1 MHPVDPGLHSWRH
14 LYRDRVATKRRD
26 PLVMTGQDILD
37 DIRKLPGT
45 GEVIPI
51 IDPATE
57 EQITEFTDCGPEA
70 INDAVARAKET
81 AESGVWSEMP
91 DYDRAKVLWRVADL
105 IDENAE
111 ILAELESLNAGI
123 PPAQAQIITKVG
135 SEWFR
140 YYAGWCTKIDGT
152 ARDVNTG
159 GLTGI
164 DARMHAYTLKEPY
177 GVVGL
182 IFPWNGPVFN
192 FCAKLAPS
200 LAAGCSSVVKPA
212 EETPLS
218 ALVLD
223 GILAEAGVPEGVA
236 NLLIGYGHTAGAGII
251 AHPDVEK
258 VAFTGSP
265 EVGGEIEHAAGG
277 GNLKKVTLE
286 LGGKSPVLIFDDANL
301 KVAIPMAAFGTFV
314 HSGQACVCGSRIFA
328 QRGVY
333 EQVVEGIANIA
344 NTLQLGGPK
353 EEGTMIGPLISQKQL
368 TRVLGYLDQG
378 RSDGVDVVTGGH
390 RLDRKGSFVHPT
402 VLTNVDSTSRLFQEE
417 IFGPVVAVI
426 PFDDEDEAVALANDS
441 TYGLAATAWT
451 SDLGRA
457 HRIAKR
463 LKAGT
468 VGLNCQMQFDHSMP
482 FGGYK
487 QSGWGYESGKAGLE
501 TYLPTK
507 VAGAHMK
514 SAPAPTS

>member
-1 MHPVDPGLHSWRH
+1 
-14 LYRDRVATKRRD
+14 
-26 PLVMTGQDILD
+26 MTVQAVLD
-37 DIRKLPGT
+37 EIRKRPGT
-45 GEVIPI
+45 GDVIPI

-81 AESGVWSEMP
+81 AESGVWSGLP

-105 IDENAE
+105 IDENAD
-111 ILAELESLNAGI
+111 ILSGLENVNAGI

-140 YYAGWCTKIDGT
+140 YYAGWYTKIDGI

-164 DARMHAYTLKEPY
+164 DSHMHTYTLREPY

-200 LAAGCSSVVKPA
+200 LAAGCNSVVKPA

-218 ALVLD
+218 ALVLMRL
-223 GILAEAGVPEGVA
+223 LAEAGVPDGVA
-236 NLLIGYGHTAGAGII
+236 NLVNGYGHTVGAAIT

-258 VAFTGSP
+258 VAFTGST
-265 EVGGEIEHAAGG
+265 EVGRAIVHAAADS
-277 GNLKKVTLE
+277 NLNKVTLE
-286 LGGKSPVLIFDDANL
+286 LGGKSPVLIFEDASVKKAL
-301 KVAIPMAAFGTFV
+301 TLAAFGAFV
-314 HSGQACVCGSRIFA
+314 HSGQACVCGSRIFV

-333 EQVVEGIANIA
+333 DQFVEQLANVA
-344 NTLQLGGPK
+344 NGLPQGGPK
-353 EEGTMIGPLISQKQL
+353 DEGSLIGPLISQKQL

-378 RSDGVDVVTGGH
+378 KSDGVDVVTGGH
-390 RLDRKGSFVHPT
+390 RLDRKGYFVHPT
-402 VLTNVDSTSRLFQEE
+402 VLTNVASTSRLFQEE

-501 TYLPTK
+501 TYLQTK
-507 VAGAHMK
+507 IVWAQM
-514 SAPAPTS
+514 

>member
-1 MHPVDPGLHSWRH
+1 MSVQA
-14 LYRDRVATKRRD
+14 V
-26 PLVMTGQDILD
+26 LD
-37 DIRKLPGT
+37 DIRKVPGT
-45 GEVIPI
+45 GDVIPI

-57 EQITEFTDCGPEA
+57 EQLTEFTDSGPEA
-70 INDAVARAKET
+70 VDDAVARAKAT
-81 AESGVWSEMP
+81 AESGVWSGMA
-91 DYDRAKVLWRVADL
+91 DYDRARVLWKIAEL

-111 ILAELESLNAGI
+111 VLAELESLNAGI
-123 PPAQAQIITKVG
+123 PASQAAIITKVG

-140 YYAGWCTKIDGT
+140 YYAGWCTKIDGI

-164 DARMHAYTLKEPY
+164 ESHQHVYTLREPY

-223 GILAEAGVPEGVA
+223 RILSEAGVPDGVV
-236 NLLIGYGHTAGAGII
+236 NMVLGYGHTAGAAIT

-258 VAFTGSP
+258 VAFTGST
-265 EVGGEIEHAAGG
+265 EVGREIVRASAAS
-277 GNLKKVTLE
+277 NLNKVTLE
-286 LGGKSPVLIFDDANL
+286 LGGKSPVLIYDDADL
-301 KVAIPMAAFGTFV
+301 DTAITMAAFGTFV

-333 EQVVEGIANIA
+333 ERVVEGIANMA
-344 NTLQLGGPK
+344 NMMQLGGPK
-353 EEGTMIGPLISQKQL
+353 EEGVMVGPLISQKQL
-368 TRVLGYLDQG
+368 TRVLGYLEQG
-378 RSDGVDVVTGGH
+378 KADGNELVTGGH
-390 RLDRKGSFVHPT
+390 RLDRKGYFVHPT
-402 VLTNVDSTSRLFQEE
+402 VVTGVEPDSSRLFQEE
-417 IFGPVVAVI
+417 IFGPVVTI
-426 PFDDEDEAVALANDS
+426 LPFDDDDEAVALANNS

-457 HRIAKR
+457 HRLAKR

-487 QSGWGYESGKAGLE
+487 QSGWGYESGKAGIE
-501 TYLPTK
+501 TYLQTK
-507 VAGAHMK
+507 IVWAQM
-514 SAPAPTS
+514 